1 MLEDIGTLTVNTSKD
16 YRGKVA
22 KALEEAGFT
31 LVLSCETFI
40 EKQYI
45 ITQEKENCCYDTNNR
60 KQTE

>member
-1 MLEDIGTLTVNTSKD
+1 MLEDIGTLKVNADKD
-16 YRGKVA
+16 YRGKVV

-45 ITQEKENCCYDTNNR
+45 IAQKKEDCYDANNR